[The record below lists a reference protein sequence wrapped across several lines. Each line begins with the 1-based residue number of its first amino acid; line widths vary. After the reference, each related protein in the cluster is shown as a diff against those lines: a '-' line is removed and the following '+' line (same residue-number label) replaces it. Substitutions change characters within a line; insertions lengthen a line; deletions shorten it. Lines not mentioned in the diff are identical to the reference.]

1 MRHHDRATPP
11 ITGSLWGKFAFGR
24 WIPLV
29 IGHYD
34 EALLLF
40 GCYHG
45 KSVEKAI
52 QLPIIWGYRFEM
64 PWRLMA
70 SLKWLVIYSL
80 IHIST
85 KCFNRNITPR
95 TYGFNR
101 DYWNTITMDV
111 LRCYRVELLTRS
123 HSELKTLIEHTILW
137 VAESDDYVLSILWP
151 FWLMA
156 ITVCGRFGLWP
167 FRFVTIRVCGRFGLW
182 FLRFVT
188 VSVCDRSGLSLF
200 WFVAM

>member
-24 WIPLV
+24 WIP
-29 IGHYD
+29 HYD

-45 KSVEKAI
+45 KTVEKAI

-85 KCFNRNITPR
+85 KCFNRDITPR

-123 HSELKTLIEHTILW
+123 HSELKNSYRAHNFVGRWIR
-137 VAESDDYVLSILWP
+137 
-151 FWLMA
+151 WLCPIHIMA
-156 ITVCGRFGLWP
+156 FLVDGHYGLWP
-167 FRFVTIRVCGRFGLW
+167 FRPVAVSVFVAIRVCGRFGLW